1 MKDRSSKAT
10 KLEVV
15 YHWTGEENVQKIVET
30 WLRLGQIFT
39 PLGRDL
45 CTTELN
51 LNGFCRSN

>member
-30 WLRLGQIFT
+30 WLRLGPIFT
-39 PLGRDL
+39 LGRDL

-51 LNGFCRSN
+51 LNAFCRSN